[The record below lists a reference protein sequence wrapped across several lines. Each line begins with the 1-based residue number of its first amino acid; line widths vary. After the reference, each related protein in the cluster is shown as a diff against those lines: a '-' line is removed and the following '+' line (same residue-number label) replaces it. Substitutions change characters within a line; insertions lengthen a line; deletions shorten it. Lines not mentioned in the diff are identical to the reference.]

1 MLTALDAVVKG
12 DLTCKLDSVEKG
24 IAHIKLS
31 GTLEGAAVGS
41 STQVKVTG
49 FYKYHLE
56 GKYIK
61 ESDFTQTETR
71 AVGPVS
77 PGLDITA
84 RIRLLRQPVS
94 SPGRLNDPKVI
105 DAAGAEPAAT
115 AKFLRFESPW
125 NIGLQHSRHWFN
137 YKVDDKLAV
146 FRLLLDGN
154 FVAQCDMAGIP
165 SVKPG
170 EHLSEQIFLNDIQ
183 HSLGDRMRKLTP
195 GEVVPSTDHKF
206 VYKVV
211 AEGVVGERQVTWVF
225 YLVADKTGRQASLM
239 FTVDTELAE
248 KLAPYDLEIVNSLK
262 FGPAPV
268 ARSANK

>member
-1 MLTALDAVVKG
+1 LTANELDLIRSPADSLALISLLPAKDVAIGDEWTAPAWAFQMLTALDAVVKG
-12 DLTCKLDSVEKG
+12 EMTCKLDSVEKG
-24 IAHIKLS
+24 IAHVKLS

-49 FYKYHLE
+49 FYKYHLD

-94 SPGRLNDPKVI
+94 TPGRLNDQKII
-105 DAAGAEPAAT
+105 DASAKEPAAT

-137 YKVDDKLAV
+137 YKVDEKLAV

-154 FVAQCDMAGIP
+154 FIAQCEP
-165 SVKPG
+165 
-170 EHLSEQIFLNDIQ
+170 
-183 HSLGDRMRKLTP
+183 
-195 GEVVPSTDHKF
+195 
-206 VYKVV
+206 
-211 AEGVVGERQVTWVF
+211 
-225 YLVADKTGRQASLM
+225 
-239 FTVDTELAE
+239 
-248 KLAPYDLEIVNSLK
+248 
-262 FGPAPV
+262 
-268 ARSANK
+268 RSN